1 MITTYHNIVG
11 QAFANSGQMIAT
23 FQHNI
28 STLLGATCR
37 THLATLLWRVAT
49 CWVLKIEL
57 VRMPRCNVVAWTWPN
72 DYNNMQQPQ
81 MLHKKFDQFQI
92 WANNTQHVT
101 TCRNTSQQG
110 GQTYVTCCSQQCCD
124 VLRWNVA
131 IVWPGLGDNPMTRFC
146 SFCNLSANSLLRPS
160 HTRQ

>member
-28 STLLGATCR
+28 STLLGATCC

-81 MLHKKFDQFQI
+81 MLHKKFDQFEI

-101 TCRNTSQQG
+101 TFCNMWQQC
-110 GQTYVTCCSQQCCD
+110 GQTQATCCTQQCSGM
-124 VLRWNVA
+124 LHWNLA
-131 IVWPGLGDNPMTRFC
+131 IVWPGLTD
-146 SFCNLSANSLLRPS
+146 
-160 HTRQ
+160 